1 MVHVSHY
8 FNSFVLYK
16 EMPLLFVLNCHEIL
30 FMLFA
35 LKIILVIVILVLYAA
50 VSLGWWVIINFLTS
64 FYFN

>member
-1 MVHVSHY
+1 
-8 FNSFVLYK
+8 
-16 EMPLLFVLNCHEIL
+16 MPLLFVLNCHEIL